1 MKEEL
6 EKLYKQARKEISEA
20 EDAQQLESARI
31 KYLGRKGSLTSLLRS
46 TKDLPP
52 DQRPSFGKRA
62 NEVKAELEAVFN
74 DRKKDLASTDH
85 FNVSSYKK
93 VKSGQSDLSA
103 SISVNLDV
111 TLPGFRP
118 GRGGIHPVN
127 RMLNE
132 MVRVFEGMGYS
143 VASGPEVELDEYNF
157 TRLNFPPD
165 HPARD
170 MQDTFFVSDDVVLRT
185 HTSPVQIRAMESAK
199 PPFRIV
205 SPGKVYRH
213 DRDPSHSPMFFQLEG
228 FVVDKRISMADLKGA
243 LTAFAREIFDE
254 DTPVRFRP
262 SFFPFTEP
270 SAEMD
275 IGCIFCDNR
284 GCRMCKYTGWIEILG
299 SGMIHPQVL
308 RNVGADPFEW
318 TGFAFGMGVERI
330 AILKYGIEPISTFF
344 ENDLRFLRQF

>member
-1 MKEEL
+1 VKEEL
-6 EKLYKQARKEISEA
+6 EKLREQALEKIKRA
-20 EDAQQLESARI
+20 EDPNLLQSIRV
-31 KYLGRKGSLTSLLRS
+31 KYLGRKGMLTSLLRG

-52 DQRPSFGKRA
+52 EERPAFGKRA
-62 NEVKAELEAVFN
+62 NEIKSELEAALER
-74 DRKKDLASTDH
+74 RK
-85 FNVSSYKK
+85 
-93 VKSGQSDLSA
+93 SDIEKA
-103 SISVNLDV
+103 GEEGEALDV

-118 GRGGIHPVN
+118 GRGGIHPVV
-127 RMLNE
+127 RMLGE
-132 MVRVFEGMGYS
+132 MVRVFEGMGFS
-143 VASGPEVELDEYNF
+143 VASGPEVELDDYNF

-185 HTSPVQIRAMESAK
+185 HTSPVQIRTMESSR
-199 PPFRIV
+199 PPFRII

-243 LTAFAREIFDE
+243 LTAFARNIFDE

-275 IGCIFCDNR
+275 IGCIFCENR
-284 GCRMCKYTGWIEILG
+284 GCRMCKHTGWIEILG

-308 RNVGADPFEW
+308 RNVGIDPFEW
-318 TGFAFGMGVERI
+318 IGFAFGMGVERI